1 MRIISGSARGTKL
14 KAPKGMS
21 TRPTADRIK
30 ESLFNMLGS
39 LLYEA
44 KVLDLFS
51 GTGSLGLESLS
62 RGAAHAVLI
71 DQAADSISSIKFNV
85 AHTHLEDRC
94 TVLKADVFAALK
106 KLYRKGERFDVIFC
120 DPPYHKELCL
130 RALETLAEFPVAL
143 PGAYVIMEHA
153 LDDELPDEY
162 GELKLVRRRAY
173 GAVTQLSIYKSMQ
186 QPEQTAE

>member
-71 DQAADSISSIKFNV
+71 DQATDSIAAIKFNA

-94 TVLKADVFAALK
+94 TVLKSDVFAALK
-106 KLYRKGERFDVIFC
+106 KLYRKGEHFDVIFC

-162 GELKLVRRRAY
+162 GTLKLVRRRAY

-186 QPEQTAE
+186 QPEQAAE